1 LARALRHHASSS
13 VSQYVKWLVSAR
25 PLERSWGVSA
35 LMLGPRLSFKNRRP
49 IAELMCACIRL
60 NVSQDRANVI
70 QLMQRTG
77 GWKLVPPECVRGI
90 LQAQNRSERAAW
102 AAAFH
107 ALRTGT
113 RTEFMKCLGGEGGR
127 KGSEELLLRRWVN
140 RGVN

>member
-1 LARALRHHASSS
+1 MDVWQGSNQVPPDIRDLPVRKPSNQRMPRFPGLRPRDVDALARALRHHASSS

-77 GWKLVPPECVRGI
+77 GWK
-90 LQAQNRSERAAW
+90 
-102 AAAFH
+102 
-107 ALRTGT
+107 
-113 RTEFMKCLGGEGGR
+113 
-127 KGSEELLLRRWVN
+127 
-140 RGVN
+140 